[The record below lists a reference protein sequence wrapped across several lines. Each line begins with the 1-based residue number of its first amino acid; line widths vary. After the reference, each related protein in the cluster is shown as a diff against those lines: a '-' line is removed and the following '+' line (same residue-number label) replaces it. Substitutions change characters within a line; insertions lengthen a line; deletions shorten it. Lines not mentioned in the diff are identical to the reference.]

1 MQMRETAR
9 ASILSLPNHGARE
22 ADYSKGDLSDES
34 YSLNVGQKTSGQR
47 QYVADGSS
55 ESDNHLMRFQGP
67 TRF

>member
-34 YSLNVGQKTSGQR
+34 YSLNVGQKTSGQ